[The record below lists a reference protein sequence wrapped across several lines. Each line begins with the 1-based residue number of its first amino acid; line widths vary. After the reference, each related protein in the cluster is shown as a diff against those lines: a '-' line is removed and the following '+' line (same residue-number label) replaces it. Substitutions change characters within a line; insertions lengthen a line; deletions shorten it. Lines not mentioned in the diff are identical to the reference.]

1 MLQVHISI
9 LAEIGDKTSLFK
21 IAHRLIGTV
30 KINFE
35 NLLRSHFDVT
45 LDTNYEDW
53 LGWYCAGIYYLV
65 IKNNGKAAS
74 LLEKALTKRPSSGL
88 AYLAL
93 GHAFSY
99 DREHDQAFNAFLM
112 AERLMKG
119 SALPQLYIGESVYEI
134 GFHFCDDKLT
144 GSYRTTVS
152 NQM

>member
-1 MLQVHISI
+1 MKKLYTLYISTI
-9 LAEIGDKTSLFK
+9 E
-21 IAHRLIGTV
+21 LI
-30 KINFE
+30 FPC
-35 NLLRSHFDVT
+35 
-45 LDTNYEDW
+45 LDTNCEDW

-74 LLEKALTKRPSSGL
+74 LLEKSLTKNPSSGL

-119 SALPQLYIGESVYEI
+119 SALPQLYIGEL
-134 GFHFCDDKLT
+134 G
-144 GSYRTTVS
+144 
-152 NQM
+152 NQVLEYF